1 MTAKAN
7 AISHAIADAL
17 KQRLASTGIAIA
29 EGADSSGNP
38 TIQLGAGTA
47 GAAGG
52 LIRIVP
58 QEWALAKDVLGLT
71 ANIYTPHS
79 AQICFEA
86 NVTSGSGADVNTIAL
101 QSLVFME
108 VALHGTRVDVFQTA
122 NGTAPVLASFVE
134 SNRKATFDGSIFQGM
149 IANQ

>member
-17 KQRLASTGIAIA
+17 KLRLPAIA
-29 EGADSSGNP
+29 LVEGLDASGNP

-58 QEWALAKDVLGLT
+58 QEWSLAKDILGLT
-71 ANIYTPHS
+71 ANIYTPHA

-86 NVTSGSGADVNTIAL
+86 NVTSGSGADVNTIAT

-122 NGTAPVLASFVE
+122 NGTAPVVASFVE
-134 SNRKATFDGSIFQGM
+134 SNRKATFDPAIYQGM